1 MSHQLVENASA
12 IKKNKD
18 KKNIINQTHL
28 LHQLSFMTGLRH
40 KNLPGPFFEYGK
52 MSHQARWLR
61 RPTFADIFQV
71 KQAASL
77 QIFEGKII
85 LTSLF
90 ELFMDIKI
98 NSLLS

>member
-1 MSHQLVENASA
+1 
-12 IKKNKD
+12 
-18 KKNIINQTHL
+18 
-28 LHQLSFMTGLRH
+28 
-40 KNLPGPFFEYGK
+40 

-98 NSLLS
+98 NSLLVFQCLKIKLVAALPSSCSV